1 MATRKKPK
9 RGRGLTAASLS
20 STTER
25 STHMSSKPN
34 ETKKQRSERQA
45 RERAVE
51 KFGQDLYAFGASAY
65 IAALKYFAEHHRNP
79 RALERF
85 MRRLES

>member
-34 ETKKQRSERQA
+34 ETKKQRIERHA
-45 RERAVE
+45 RERTTRQ
-51 KFGQDLYAFGASAY
+51 FGKDPHDFGASAY
-65 IAALKYFAEHHRNP
+65 TAALKYFAEHHRNP

-85 MRRLES
+85 MRRLEA